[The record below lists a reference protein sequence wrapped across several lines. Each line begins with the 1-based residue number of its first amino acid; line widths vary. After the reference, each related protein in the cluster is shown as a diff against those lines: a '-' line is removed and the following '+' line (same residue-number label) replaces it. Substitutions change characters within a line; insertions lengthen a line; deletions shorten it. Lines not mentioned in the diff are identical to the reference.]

1 MLRAQIIGNIGGDAT
16 IKTFG
21 DKNYIAFNV
30 AHSEKRNGQEHTQW
44 VSVLKYGDNT
54 SPIFNYLKK
63 GVKVFVEGSLAV
75 KQYSDQSGA
84 AQVSVNV
91 NADVIQLCSSQS
103 EGGQQQAQQQA
114 APQKPQQRPQQ
125 ARMVYDQPNHDTND
139 NGDDLPFN

>member
-1 MLRAQIIGNIGGDAT
+1 MLRAQILGNIGGDAT
-16 IKTFG
+16 VKTFS

-44 VSVLKYGDNT
+44 VSVLKYGDSQ
-54 SPIFNYLKK
+54 SPIYPYLKK

-84 AQVSVNV
+84 TQVSVNI

-103 EGGQQQAQQQA
+103 DAQPAQQQA
-114 APQKPQQRPQQ
+114 APQQPRQYTKPQPQQ
-125 ARMVYDQPNHDTND
+125 ARMVYDQPNYEE
-139 NGDDLPFN
+139 DDSGLPF